1 MRSKCFQVLMVDD
14 VNGLELSPSELMRYT
29 RHMSLPHV
37 GHEGQLRIKRASA
50 LVVGVGGLGSVS
62 ALYLTLAGI
71 GTLGLIEDDQVSLD
85 NLHRQ
90 GLYIT
95 GDVGS
100 SKLASAAQKL
110 KAHNPEVGF
119 KLFPQ
124 RLDADNVQAIV
135 RDFDLVV
142 DGTDNMKTRQIINQ
156 SCVSQD
162 KPYVYGAVNVFDG
175 QVSVFHAA
183 QGPCLAC
190 LFPQALQDEKEKQ
203 SEELA
208 VLNTLPAVVGALQSA
223 EVLKLVVGMGKPL
236 IGKLLIYNALN
247 AAVERVNIE
256 KNPNCPV
263 CSG

>member
-1 MRSKCFQVLMVDD
+1 MVDD
-14 VNGLELSPSELMRYT
+14 VNNDVLSPSELMRYT
-29 RHMSLPHV
+29 RHLSLPRF

-50 LVVGVGGLGSVS
+50 LVVGLGGLGSVS
-62 ALYLTLAGI
+62 ALSLTLAGI

-90 GLYIT
+90 TLYTT

-100 SKLASAAQKL
+100 SKLAKAAQKL

-124 RLDADNVQAIV
+124 RLDTDNVQAIV
-135 RDFDLVV
+135 REFDLVV

-156 SCVSQD
+156 TCVVQE
-162 KPYVYGAVNVFDG
+162 KPYVFGAVNLYDG

-190 LFPQALQDEKEKQ
+190 LFPQPLQEEEEKQ
-203 SEELA
+203 AEELA

-223 EVLKLVVGMGKPL
+223 EVFKLIVGMGKPL
-236 IGKLLIYNALN
+236 IGKLLIYNALS
-247 AAVERVNIE
+247 AAFERVNIE
-256 KNPNCPV
+256 KHPNCPV
-263 CSG
+263 CGR